1 MVSPAGIRLIVFC
14 LGLSGVLHAQSG
26 EDGGR
31 AGMPDVD
38 RVQATTPEP
47 PARERPRQAPK
58 PSPTFNPSE
67 KIGADSAVSFPV
79 DI

>member
-1 MVSPAGIRLIVFC
+1 VSLIVFC
-14 LGLSGVLHAQSG
+14 LGVSGALYAQSG
-26 EDGGR
+26 GDDER
-31 AGMPDVD
+31 VGMPDAD
-38 RVQATTPEP
+38 RVEATTPEP
-47 PARERPRQAPK
+47 PARERPRQVSK